1 MKTLLRLSLLL
12 LALPPLSASADADRS
27 RRGEE
32 PRVILYS
39 GENFDGVAIE
49 LSPRSAIPD
58 LGELRF
64 SDGRAVNDRV
74 SSIRIFGGLRIT
86 LFEDADFSGD
96 RIELTDNVRQLGRLP
111 RASGRGNWDNTLS
124 SVRVGPGA
132 GHWRGRDD
140 EPDRGYDRPPQR
152 DPEER
157 DRPPRHEPDRG
168 EHRRPSFDP
177 EREIE
182 RTFHELLHRKPT
194 GSEIREYRE
203 HIIDEGWGPDQL
215 RDDIRSSREYRSRE
229 AEAIITR
236 VYRELLGREPDPSGM
251 EHWRAKIVEHNW
263 SEQRLRETIR
273 DSDEYRRR
281 QNQPKPPRQH

>member
-12 LALPPLSASADADRS
+12 LALPPLSATAAPDRF
-27 RRGEE
+27 RREEE

-39 GENFDGVAIE
+39 GENFDGVAVE
-49 LSPRSAIPD
+49 LSARSAIPD
-58 LGELRF
+58 LSELHF

-74 SSIRIFGGLRIT
+74 SSIRIFGGLHVT
-86 LFEDADFSGD
+86 LFADADFSGD

-111 RASGRGNWDNTLS
+111 RASGRGNWDNKLS
-124 SVRVGPGA
+124 SLRVGPGA
-132 GHWRGRDD
+132 GRWRGPDD
-140 EPDRGYDRPPQR
+140 D
-152 DPEER
+152 R
-157 DRPPRHEPDRG
+157 DRPPRREPDRA
-168 EHRRPSFDP
+168 EVHRPSFDP
-177 EREIE
+177 EREID
-182 RTFHELLHRKPT
+182 RTYRELLQRKPT
-194 GSEIREYRE
+194 GAEIREYRE
-203 HIIDEGWGPDQL
+203 RIVAEGWGPDQL

-251 EHWRAKIVEHNW
+251 EHWRAKFVEHNW